1 MAKTKKSEVAV
12 ENVKENAAV
21 SAENV
26 EEKVGEA
33 TGEALYS
40 QGEVQAMIAE
50 AVRRALEEQR
60 SAPQVVQ
67 VAADVEKVHFLWQ
80 AEVSEENVFE
90 IGRDGIYGRI
100 VGRTGSFYVPKNDL
114 SRVMDAMIRLLLT
127 RRWIVVVDGLDES
140 EREAYGV
147 NYKEG
152 ELLDKRAFAK
162 MVELGD
168 GMLSIYP
175 KLCKGHQEM
184 VAKRYHEAFAQRSP
198 FVTREVV
205 TELNRLSREAGSEN
219 GDFAD
224 IIEAMNSA
232 SLNDK

>member
-1 MAKTKKSEVAV
+1 MAKAKKSEVAV
-12 ENVKENAAV
+12 ENVKENTAV
-21 SAENV
+21 SAENA

-80 AEVSEENVFE
+80 AEVSDENVFE

-100 VGRTGSFYVPKNDL
+100 VGRTGSFYVPKSDL
-114 SRVMDAMIRLLLT
+114 SRVMDAMFRLLLA

-175 KLCKGHQEM
+175 KLCKGHREM

-205 TELNRLSREAGSEN
+205 TELNRLSKEAGSEN

-224 IIEAMNSA
+224 IIEA
-232 SLNDK
+232 LNDAAV